1 MRVVV
6 QQLNLKIG
14 DLHKNTS
21 KIIEGIQKART
32 AKANLIVFSELTI
45 CGYPP
50 EDLVLQNTFI
60 AAIDECLHK
69 IVAASRDIMVVVG
82 LPRLNLFQGEKHL
95 FNSACIIC
103 DQKIMGFYDKMLLP
117 HYDIFNERRYFE
129 PGDQVYVCS
138 YMGKKIGVIICED
151 IWQHSGHVSLT
162 RYEKDPILELQKHH
176 IDLLLNLSASPYQFQ
191 KPDIRC
197 EVCATA
203 AKTLHCPVILCCQ
216 VGGNDQLLFDGYS
229 IYVDKEGRLGAIGK
243 GFKEDEMI
251 INLDE
256 PVAFCPL
263 TYDPIHDLYFALVMG
278 VRDYFYKQNFSQA
291 IIGIS
296 GGIDSALA
304 SCIAVDA
311 LGKSNV
317 LGVTM
322 PSRYSPQESIQ
333 DAHNVARNLDISLDT
348 IPVEKIFQ
356 TFVAELNPYLDEK
369 YREITEENIQSRL
382 RGSILMAL
390 SNDLGRLVLN
400 ASNKSELA
408 IGYATLYGDMCGG
421 LSILGDVLKTQIY
434 ELADWVNREKGN
446 LIPRHIINKPPSA
459 ELRWNQKDTDTIPD
473 YPTIDIVLQGYVED
487 YLHSSQIS
495 KKYDIDVSV
504 ILDIIKKIHKAEYK
518 RRQFPPIL
526 RVSKKSF
533 NVGRRYPI
541 VQGWI

>member
-1 MRVVV
+1 MYKR
-6 QQLNLKIG
+6 Q
-14 DLHKNTS
+14 
-21 KIIEGIQKART
+21 
-32 AKANLIVFSELTI
+32 
-45 CGYPP
+45 
-50 EDLVLQNTFI
+50 
-60 AAIDECLHK
+60 
-69 IVAASRDIMVVVG
+69 
-82 LPRLNLFQGEKHL
+82 
-95 FNSACIIC
+95 
-103 DQKIMGFYDKMLLP
+103 
-117 HYDIFNERRYFE
+117 
-129 PGDQVYVCS
+129 
-138 YMGKKIGVIICED
+138 
-151 IWQHSGHVSLT
+151 
-162 RYEKDPILELQKHH
+162 
-176 IDLLLNLSASPYQFQ
+176 
-191 KPDIRC
+191 
-197 EVCATA
+197 
-203 AKTLHCPVILCCQ
+203 
-216 VGGNDQLLFDGYS
+216 
-229 IYVDKEGRLGAIGK
+229 
-243 GFKEDEMI
+243 DEMI